1 MTHPSGEHPPE
12 GTRTSLF
19 SLSLLPLLALDSRIC
34 NSFSLSFSH
43 DFSLCVATMEP
54 TESSMSSSLGKEPT
68 TVIHLRH
75 EPFEHG
81 LLLIPCLI
89 FSDAAQTLILLK
101 QKLLESSS
109 NHTFNPT
116 KGSSRGRTRTPS
128 PSWTNFSRFTMRGIW
143 LRCFNFALN
152 LLTKLT
158 GMSEKAL
165 RDLNTILGTKR
176 KNEGSSKACLT
187 KPSVDNADEN
197 IEEWQK
203 KKNEVEYIE
212 SENLNDLEDVDTCLK

>member
-1 MTHPSGEHPPE
+1 
-12 GTRTSLF
+12 
-19 SLSLLPLLALDSRIC
+19 
-34 NSFSLSFSH
+34 
-43 DFSLCVATMEP
+43 MEP

-68 TVIHLRH
+68 TVIHLRR

-81 LLLIPCLI
+81 LLLIPSLI

-109 NHTFNPT
+109 NQRVDSATISESLQISVEHARLVIDTLALVLHSDLEPLVAAKLGEIDSVGMDVHDLLLFLYIQSYKRLLP
-116 KGSSRGRTRTPS
+116 RTHKDSAVVADR
-128 PSWTNFSRFTMRGIW
+128 IW

-165 RDLNTILGTKR
+165 RISIQFLELKGRMRAPLLMEIR
-176 KNEGSSKACLT
+176 LT
-187 KPSVDNADEN
+187 ANSDVEVVIAK
-197 IEEWQK
+197 
-203 KKNEVEYIE
+203 VEYIE